1 MPLLTGGG
9 APGQA
14 GSSSASEDAGR
25 AELLN
30 SVAKFHSQV
39 RCGDDKAT
47 LCHANPSPARP
58 LAQS

>member
-9 APGQA
+9 ATGLP

-39 RCGDDKAT
+39 
-47 LCHANPSPARP
+47 
-58 LAQS
+58 